1 LRTCKPRAVARE
13 LRREV
18 AEAAG
23 AAEGVLRRTAAAAS
37 RPRLDSEEEEDEE
50 LELLEDERGVP
61 PRVSFFEPASC
72 FAPTAVSA
80 AGWEGAAATGTDSLE
95 SGAPAAGA
103 ASAGAVAEWE

>member
-1 LRTCKPRAVARE
+1 MRTCKPRAVARE

-23 AAEGVLRRTAAAAS
+23 AAEGVLCRTAAAAS
-37 RPRLDSEEEEDEE
+37 RPRLDSEEEDEE

-61 PRVSFFEPASC
+61 PRLSFFEPAFC
-72 FAPTAVSA
+72 FAPAAASA
-80 AGWEGAAATGTDSLE
+80 AGWESTAATGTDSLE